1 MKSELEVSEGVT
13 ETRVS
18 SGRGLNQQ
26 GRKRECVGRFCG
38 KGRKLRLD
46 KKWGDQLVIRWVPVR
61 MLGKEGQVP
70 AKQYNQGGKG
80 VHLRLHESRGQCRKS
95 PS

>member
-1 MKSELEVSEGVT
+1 MTSELEVSKGVA

-46 KKWGDQLVIRWVPVR
+46 KK
-61 MLGKEGQVP
+61 
-70 AKQYNQGGKG
+70 
-80 VHLRLHESRGQCRKS
+80 
-95 PS
+95 